1 MQKDFYD
8 FVVVGAGAAGLTAAQ
23 YGARSGLSTLLI
35 DCGETGG
42 QALNIFNLEN
52 FPGFFPSVKGSTR
65 QRVLAQKFKKQRF
78 FQ

>member
-42 QALNIFNLEN
+42 Q
-52 FPGFFPSVKGSTR
+52 G
-65 QRVLAQKFKKQRF
+65 
-78 FQ
+78 